1 VFFQPYQG
9 ERPLPYDPFKAI
21 VAPRPIGWISA
32 LDRQGRVNLS
42 PYSFFNAIST
52 RPPLVMF
59 SSEGMKDAMSFVAET
74 GEFVCNLA
82 TWDLRHEMN
91 MTSAPLPR
99 GVNEFDFAGLEMAP
113 STMVRAPRVKRSP
126 AALECKLSDIIT
138 LKTHQ
143 GQEVDRFMAIGEV
156 VGIYIDDDYITK
168 DGFFDLVK
176 ARTIA
181 RCGYQD
187 YTEVD
192 SLFAI
197 TRPPGAD

>member
-1 VFFQPYQG
+1 MFFQPYQG

-32 LDRQGRVNLS
+32 LNRQGQVNLS

-52 RPPLVMF
+52 RPPLIMF
-59 SSEGMKDAMSFVAET
+59 SSEGMKEAMSFVADT

-91 MTSAPLPR
+91 LTSAPLPR
-99 GVNEFDFAGLEMAP
+99 GVSEFDFAGLEMAP
-113 STMVRAPRVKRSP
+113 SHLVKAPRVKKSP
-126 AALECKLSDIIT
+126 AALECKLSEIVP
-138 LKTHQ
+138 LKTHD
-143 GQEVDRFMAIGEV
+143 GRPLDVFMAIGEV
-156 VGIYIDDDYITK
+156 IGIYINDDFITPE
-168 DGFFDLVK
+168 GFFDPVK

-187 YTEVD
+187 YTEIA
-192 SLFAI
+192 SLFSI
-197 TRPPGAD
+197 TRPPGG